1 MPGCFLVL
9 KVKFCRAL
17 QDDDME
23 GIRLL
28 WQCGRS
34 VTLTCSTSTDP
45 ALLLQRSLQASEDY
59 QSAAELTDTWAHW
72 ATKVNSLLSTLPSK
86 KPAEQEKFL
95 KAKDISF
102 KGAPSSRALVNAVAA
117 MKRYFCSELARADQD
132 RQEIFYLFG
141 WLHQANTFE
150 PDRSV
155 LAPRCFSAAY

>member
-1 MPGCFLVL
+1 
-9 KVKFCRAL
+9 
-17 QDDDME
+17 ME

-72 ATKVNSLLSTLPSK
+72 ATKVNALLSTLPSK

-117 MKRYFCSELARADQD
+117 MKRYSAQSLHVLTKIDKKYSIFSDGYTKLTRLSQIAASLPQD
-132 RQEIFYLFG
+132 VSQLPTK
-141 WLHQANTFE
+141 ANDSQF
-150 PDRSV
+150 PALSDKI
-155 LAPRCFSAAY
+155 L